1 MGFLIGANKM
11 QEYPKMLYKD
21 DLDNWRTAEDDKHE
35 TELRK
40 DGYQSHDEIVNPK
53 PKTTAKTTAKVKA
66 DDTTGTGH

>member
-1 MGFLIGANKM
+1 M

-21 DLDNWRTAEDDKHE
+21 DSDNWRIAEDDKHE

-53 PKTTAKTTAKVKA
+53 PKTTTKTTAKVKA